1 MLQMLEDDPN
11 FLDRKSFRSA
21 STADTLSNK
30 SNLSTNS
37 KFSSTMKS
45 LASGVK
51 IIYDD
56 KIKPIFDSKSVPVVR
71 TRVKAKLL
79 NARGAIDPN

>member
-11 FLDRKSFRSA
+11 FLDRKSFKSA
-21 STADTLSNK
+21 STADTFSIR

-45 LASGVK
+45 LASSVK

-56 KIKPIFDSKSVPVVR
+56 RIKPFFDSKSVPVVR
-71 TRVKAKLL
+71 TRVKAKL
-79 NARGAIDPN
+79 

>member
-1 MLQMLEDDPN
+1 MLEDDPN
-11 FLDRKSFRSA
+11 FINRKSFRSA
-21 STADTLSNK
+21 ATADTLSIR

-37 KFSSTMKS
+37 KFSSAMKS
-45 LASGVK
+45 FASGVK

-71 TRVKAKLL
+71 TRVRARAAK
-79 NARGAIDPN
+79 ARGFFDPN